1 MVASVMDGNLLLVGG
16 GKMGGAM
23 LRGWLDGGMQ
33 PGQVTVVDP
42 NDASAA
48 AMRALG
54 VTVCGAAGEVPDA
67 FAPEVII
74 VAVKPQV
81 IDDVLP
87 HYRRFARPEAVFLSI
102 AAGKTL
108 ANFASH
114 LGDDAAV
121 VRAMPNTPAAIGRG
135 MIVGCPNAH
144 VKAGQKDLCHALLRA
159 IGEVAWVDDEG
170 LIDAV
175 TGTSGSGPAYV
186 FLMIECLAAAAKA
199 AGLPDDLADQ
209 LAITTVSGAA
219 ELARVSDEDPA
230 QLRKNV
236 TSPNGTTEAALKV
249 LMADDGLEHLMKR
262 AVAAATERSRELAG

>member
-1 MVASVMDGNLLLVGG
+1 MAFLGGNLLLVGG

-23 LRGWLDGGMQ
+23 LHGWLDRGLA

-42 NDASAA
+42 SEASAA
-48 AMRALG
+48 EMGALG
-54 VTVCGAAGEVPDA
+54 VTVCRDAAGVPDA
-67 FAPEVII
+67 FAPEVIV

-87 HYRRFARPEAVFLSI
+87 AYRRFARPEAVFLSI

-144 VKAGQKDLCHALLRA
+144 VSPGQKEACHTLLGA
-159 IGEVAWVDDEG
+159 VGDVAWVDDEA

-186 FLMIECLAAAAKA
+186 FLMIECLAAAAREV
-199 AGLPDDLADQ
+199 GLPDDLADR

-219 ELARVSDEDPA
+219 ELARVSGEDPA

-249 LMADDGLEHLMKR
+249 LMADDGLERLMKR
-262 AVAAATERSRELAG
+262 AVIAATERSRELAG